1 MFITSTSNN
10 ISLQVCLLCV
20 CVHVCVCVCACV
32 QARFFVCVF
41 AVVCVILYSHCE
53 CWPQWSEQASVEIF
67 YTQCSQFDCVPAHQ

>member
-20 CVHVCVCVCACV
+20 CVCVLVLK
-32 QARFFVCVF
+32 ARFFVCVF
-41 AVVCVILYSHCE
+41 AVVCVIYSHCE

-67 YTQCSQFDCVPAHQ
+67 YT